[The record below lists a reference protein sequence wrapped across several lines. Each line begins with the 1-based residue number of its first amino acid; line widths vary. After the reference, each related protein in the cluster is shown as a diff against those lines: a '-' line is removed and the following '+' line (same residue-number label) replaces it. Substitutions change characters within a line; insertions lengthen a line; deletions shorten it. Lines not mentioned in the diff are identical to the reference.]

1 MMRNLFSKELAERLG
16 VSIGTLHKKEFQ
28 QRLGLPI
35 GKIGRKIFSPEPAFN
50 AWVLEKA
57 GVGSDAQAE

>member
-16 VSIGTLHKKEFQ
+16 VSVGTLHKTEFQ

-35 GKIGRKIFSPEPAFN
+35 GKIGRKIFSPEPIFN
-50 AWVLEKA
+50 EWVMRQA
-57 GVGSDAQAE
+57 GVGRDVQAE